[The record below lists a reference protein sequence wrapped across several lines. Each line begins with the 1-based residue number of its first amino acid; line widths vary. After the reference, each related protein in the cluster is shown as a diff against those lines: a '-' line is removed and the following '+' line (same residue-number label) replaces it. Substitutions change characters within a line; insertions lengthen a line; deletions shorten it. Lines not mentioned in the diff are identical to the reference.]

1 MDKIIL
7 EAKNVSK
14 SYSNG
19 ENRLNVLSDI
29 NLTLIE
35 KEIITITGQSGCGKS
50 TLLNIL
56 STLDKPDKGEIKING
71 KEIIK
76 LDSDEI
82 SLIRNTYVGFVFQF
96 HHLLPDFTAFENINM
111 PNMIGNDDYDENKTN
126 EFIRFLN
133 LDNIKHK
140 YPSELSGGERQ
151 RVAVLRAIIRK
162 PKILFADEPTGNLD
176 EKNASLLVDLFKE
189 INSNFDI
196 SIIITTHNPDVAQI
210 GNRSYSLNKKKLIEN
225 NLENEKKLL
234 ENS

>member
-111 PNMIGNDDYDENKTN
+111 PNMIGNDDYDENKIN

-140 YPSELSGGERQ
+140 FPSELSGGERQ

>member
-7 EAKNVSK
+7 EAKNVNK

-19 ENRLNVLSDI
+19 ENRLNVLSNI

-71 KEIIK
+71 MEIVK

-151 RVAVLRAIIRK
+151 RVAVLRAIIRR